1 MRELDTREYISTL
14 RELVREGHDVSLIV
28 SGSSMSPFLI
38 HHRDTIIFGP
48 VDKPL
53 HRGDMVFYE
62 RPTGQFVMHRV
73 RRVRPEGLYLIGD
86 AQTQTE
92 GPLDSSRVFAIVKA
106 VRRKGRL
113 LDDKSRVWRF
123 FATIWLMVI
132 PFRPLIIRLYRKLSL
147 FKRHD

>member
-14 RELVREGHDVSLIV
+14 RDLVKEGHDVSLIV

-48 VDKPL
+48 VEGSL
-53 HRGDMVFYE
+53 RRGDMVFYE
-62 RPTGQFVMHRV
+62 RPSGQYVMHRV

-92 GPLDSSRVFAIVKA
+92 GPLSPSCVFAIVKA
-106 VRRKGRL
+106 VRRNGLL
-113 LDDKSRVWRF
+113 LDDKSWQWRF
-123 FATIWLMVI
+123 FATIWLRVI
-132 PFRPLIIRLYRKLSL
+132 PLRPLIIKFYKKISL
-147 FKRHD
+147 LKRHD

>member
-14 RELVREGHDVSLIV
+14 RDLVNEGHDVSLII

-38 HHRDTIIFGP
+38 HHRDTVIIGP
-48 VDKPL
+48 IEKPL
-53 HRGDMVFYE
+53 RRGDMVFYE
-62 RPTGQFVMHRV
+62 RPNGQFIMHRV

-92 GPLDSSRVFAIVKA
+92 GPLSPSCVFAIVKA

-113 LDDKSRVWRF
+113 LDEKSWQWRF
-123 FATIWLMVI
+123 FATVWLRLI
-132 PFRPLIIRLYRKLSL
+132 PFRPLIIKIYRRISL
-147 FKRHD
+147 LKRHD

>member
-14 RELVREGHDVSLIV
+14 RDLVNEGHDVSLIV

-48 VDKPL
+48 VEGSL
-53 HRGDMVFYE
+53 RRGDMVFYE
-62 RPTGQFVMHRV
+62 RPSGQYVMHRV

-92 GPLDSSRVFAIVKA
+92 GPLSPSCVFAIVKA
-106 VRRKGRL
+106 VRRNGLL
-113 LDDKSRVWRF
+113 LDGKSWQWRF
-123 FATIWLMVI
+123 FATIWLRVI
-132 PFRPLIIRLYRKLSL
+132 PLRPLIIKFYKKISL
-147 FKRHD
+147 LKRHD

>member
-14 RELVREGHDVSLIV
+14 RDLVKEGHEVSLIV

-48 VDKPL
+48 VEGSL
-53 HRGDMVFYE
+53 RRGDMVFYE
-62 RPTGQFVMHRV
+62 RPSGQYVMHRV

-92 GPLDSSRVFAIVKA
+92 GPLSPSCVFAIVNA
-106 VRRKGRL
+106 VRRNGLL
-113 LDDKSRVWRF
+113 LDDKSWQWRF
-123 FATIWLMVI
+123 FATIWLRVI
-132 PFRPLIIRLYRKLSL
+132 PLRPLIIKFYKKISL
-147 FKRHD
+147 LKRHD